1 MKTAFVMVNRFL
13 EKKLQMLIF
22 PVGSHLLLSGCVN
35 ISHAL
40 QCVSQWAVEHLV
52 LTLHRQ
58 TSNIKI
64 YKICRIVTHTDLMS
78 YGHGLYGCEFLCSQ
92 RFSPFFCYVWFST

>member
-1 MKTAFVMVNRFL
+1 
-13 EKKLQMLIF
+13 MLIF